1 MLGEKCYERG
11 MDLLIYN
18 MYYQKKNN
26 TLVVDKPIRYSEI
39 KKWNLSREEVA
50 EKFKD
55 RANELGKMKFD
66 KK

>member
-1 MLGEKCYERG
+1 MKITNR
-11 MDLLIYN
+11 
-18 MYYQKKNN
+18 
-26 TLVVDKPIRYSEI
+26 